1 MLNESIQRFLNH
13 LEKERG
19 LSPHTLRSY
28 AADLRQFRLF
38 VEQREGKENVAVDGI
53 DHYHVR
59 AFISFLHEDHKKSSL
74 ARKLATLRS
83 FFRYLVKS
91 GRLEKNPA
99 ELIFSS
105 KLDKRVPVFFSVDEA
120 FALMDGPDKSSVLG
134 LRDRA
139 MLELLY
145 SSGLRR
151 SELTSLNRG
160 DVDFASGLVR
170 VTGKGRKQRIVPVG
184 DAAIAALK
192 AYLKRVHEIAP
203 KTRGADSD
211 ALFLNNRGGRLTS
224 RSVARLL
231 ERYLVQLGIIKKAG
245 PHALR
250 HTFATHMLDAG
261 ADLRAV
267 QELLGHENLS
277 TTQRYTHVSLDKLM
291 EVYDKCHPRK

>member
-1 MLNESIQRFLNH
+1 MLNESIQRFLKH
-13 LEKERG
+13 LETERG

-28 AADLRQFRLF
+28 AADLKQFRLF
-38 VEQREGKENVAVDGI
+38 VEQKEGKEDVAVDKVN
-53 DHYHVR
+53 HYHVR
-59 AFISFLHEDHKKSSL
+59 SFISFLHEDHKKSSL
-74 ARKLATLRS
+74 ARKLAALRS
-83 FFRYLVKS
+83 FFRYFVKT
-91 GRLEKNPA
+91 GRLEENPA

-120 FALMDGPDKSSVLG
+120 FALMEGPNKSTVLG

-184 DAAIAALK
+184 EAAVKALK
-192 AYLKRVHEIAP
+192 AYLQRVHELLP
-203 KTRGADSD
+203 KGRGTDRD
-211 ALFLNNRGGRLTS
+211 ALFVNNRGGRLTS
-224 RSVARLL
+224 RSVARIL
-231 ERYLVQLGIIKKAG
+231 ERYLVQCGIVKKAG

-250 HTFATHMLDAG
+250 HSFATHMLDAG
-261 ADLRAV
+261 ADLRVV